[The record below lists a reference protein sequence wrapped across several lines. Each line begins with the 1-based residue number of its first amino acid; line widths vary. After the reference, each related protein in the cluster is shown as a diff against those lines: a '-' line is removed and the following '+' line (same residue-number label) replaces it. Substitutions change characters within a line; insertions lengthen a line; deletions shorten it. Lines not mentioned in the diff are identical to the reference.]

1 MVPLAFASIFYMVA
15 YTLEVLFAKDQLVFA
30 IAEVISTTL
39 WFVFAGDVLMR
50 FFNRANLSDFFK
62 TSWIEL
68 VALLLPMFR
77 FLRILRL
84 LIPIKALGN
93 VASSRMKAMSL
104 YTAILLPIVIFLG
117 AVAIVDAEN
126 ENPESKLTNFKSALW
141 WSFTTLTGNGDPE
154 AQPLTDSGKVVT
166 TILITAG
173 IVLVSVGAGVF
184 ASWIL
189 GESKQKPEA

>member
-1 MVPLAFASIFYMVA
+1 MLPLAFASILYMVA
-15 YTLEVLFAKDQLVFA
+15 YTLEVLFAKDPVIFA
-30 IAEVISTTL
+30 IADGISAALWVI
-39 WFVFAGDVLMR
+39 FAGDVLMR
-50 FFNRANLSDFFK
+50 FFNRTNLPDFFK

-68 VALLLPMFR
+68 VALILPMFR

-104 YTAILLPIVIFLG
+104 YTAILVPIIIFLG
-117 AVAIVDAEN
+117 AVAIVDAEDGS
-126 ENPESKLTNFKSALW
+126 PESELTNFKSAIW

-154 AQPLTDSGKVVT
+154 AQPVTDNGKIVT
-166 TILITAG
+166 TILISAG

-189 GESKQKPEA
+189 GESRDKSEA